1 MAVLNSEQ
9 IHTQLKELQGWTFK
23 NNAIEKEWTFKDFK
37 EALHFINKIGEI
49 AEKHN
54 HHPELFNVYSRV
66 TLRFNTHDE
75 GGVTE
80 KDIHIAIEINSL

>member
-1 MAVLNSEQ
+1 MTVLNSEQ
-9 IHTQLKELQGWTFK
+9 IDTQLQELSGWTFK

-37 EALHFINKIGEI
+37 ESLLFINKIGDI

-54 HHPELFNVYSRV
+54 HHPELFNVYSKV
-66 TLRFNTHDE
+66 ILRFNTHDE

-80 KDIHIAIEINSL
+80 KDIHIAKEINSI

>member
-1 MAVLNSEQ
+1 MAVLTSQQ
-9 IHTQLKELQGWTFK
+9 IHAHLQELSGWTFR

-37 EALHFINKIGEI
+37 EALLFINKIGDI

-54 HHPELFNVYSRV
+54 HHPELFNVYSKV
-66 TLRFNTHDE
+66 ILRFNTHDE

-80 KDIHIAIEINSL
+80 KDIRIASEINSI